1 MGHDPD
7 AVAAGQKAPASAWHM
22 SRFRVAGVPKRARRT
37 KALESARQVRG
48 LRVAESPR
56 RGQRGNLPETARP
69 EWRQHLWRTV
79 AAIARLAAWPMAA
92 SLTAAS
98 LMAFA
103 IDAGAQT
110 EPAIKVTFLG
120 TGTPAPNPRQFGPS
134 VLVEAGDTKLLFD
147 CGRGCGHRL
156 WNLGPQY
163 LRETSHLFLTHMHSD
178 HTVGV
183 ADLYMNGWNQGRREN
198 LRVYGPASAE
208 AFMHHLRLAYEE
220 DVVFRADRQGHA
232 VTRESLDYIA
242 TEVADGD
249 QLVIGGVTI
258 TTFAVDHHV
267 VEPAFGF
274 RVDAGEFSVV
284 ISGDTAYSDN
294 LIRHSMDT
302 DVLIHE
308 VMSPALEHFVR
319 TTFSQEVADGI
330 VALHTLAPDVGR
342 VFTQAR
348 PRLGVLTH
356 LDNDPARI
364 PELAAQIESTW
375 SGDFVVAEDLMAIE
389 IGETIRVLAP
399 VAPSN

>member
-1 MGHDPD
+1 MGHDSD
-7 AVAAGQKAPASAWHM
+7 AVVASRECPAKAQTMWR
-22 SRFRVAGVPKRARRT
+22 RFPCRT
-37 KALESARQVRG
+37 VTG
-48 LRVAESPR
+48 
-56 RGQRGNLPETARP
+56 
-69 EWRQHLWRTV
+69 TV
-79 AAIARLAAWPMAA
+79 AATALM
-92 SLTAAS
+92 AAS

-103 IDAGAQT
+103 VDAEAQT

-178 HTVGV
+178 HTVGIP
-183 ADLYMNGWNQGRREN
+183 DLYMNGWNQGRQEN
-198 LRVYGPASAE
+198 LRVYGPAGAE
-208 AFMHHLRLAYEE
+208 VFMHHLRLAYEE
-220 DVVFRADRQGHA
+220 DVVFRADRQVHA
-232 VTRESLDYIA
+232 VERETLDYVAIG
-242 TEVADGD
+242 VADGE
-249 QLVIGGVTI
+249 QLVIDDVTVTAI
-258 TTFAVDHHV
+258 AVDHHV
-267 VEPAFGF
+267 VEPAFGY

-284 ISGDTAYSDN
+284 ISGDTAYSAN

-308 VMSPALEHFVR
+308 VMSPALERFVR
-319 TTFSQEVADGI
+319 TTFSPEVADDI

-342 VFTQAR
+342 VFTQTR
-348 PRLGVLTH
+348 TRLGVLTH

-389 IGETIRVLAP
+389 IGESIRVLEP
-399 VAPSN
+399 GHE

>member
-1 MGHDPD
+1 MEMGHDPN
-7 AVAAGQKAPASAWHM
+7 AVAA
-22 SRFRVAGVPKRARRT
+22 SRESVAKVQPIWRRCPCRT
-37 KALESARQVRG
+37 ATAVAL
-48 LRVAESPR
+48 
-56 RGQRGNLPETARP
+56 
-69 EWRQHLWRTV
+69 
-79 AAIARLAAWPMAA
+79 LAALMMAV
-92 SLTAAS
+92 SPDTE
-98 LMAFA
+98 
-103 IDAGAQT
+103 AQS
-110 EPAIKVTFLG
+110 EPAIKVTMLG

-183 ADLYMNGWNQGRREN
+183 PDLYMNGWNQGRQEN
-198 LRVYGPASAE
+198 LRVYGPAGAE
-208 AFMHHLRLAYEE
+208 VFMHHLRLAYEE
-220 DVVFRADRQGHA
+220 DVVFRADRQVHA
-232 VTRESLDYIA
+232 VERETLDYVAI
-242 TEVADGD
+242 EVADGEK
-249 QLVIGGVTI
+249 LVIDDVTVTAI
-258 TTFAVDHHV
+258 AVDHHV
-267 VEPAFGF
+267 VEPAFGY

-284 ISGDTAYSDN
+284 ISGDTAYSEN

-319 TTFSQEVADGI
+319 TTFSPEVADDI

-342 VFTQAR
+342 VFTQTRA
-348 PRLGVLTH
+348 RLGVLTH

-364 PELAAQIESTW
+364 PELEAQIETTW

-389 IGETIRVLAP
+389 IGESVRVLEP
-399 VAPSN
+399 GHKQ